1 MAAPKLVF
9 LVSGSGRTLKNFIDL
24 VAAGRLEARL
34 AGVVSSAPDLKGND
48 VARAAGLPLE
58 IADRKLLTGPAF
70 QDAVT
75 AAVDRFA
82 PDLVLM
88 AGWLHLWTFPPRY
101 AGRVLNIHPS
111 LLPAF
116 GGRGMYGH
124 RVHEAVLAAGAAESG
139 CTVHVADL
147 EYDRGPVILQ
157 RKVPV
162 LPGDTPDAL
171 AARVFEQECVAYP
184 EAVRRI
190 SAGLEA
196 RR

>member
-1 MAAPKLVF
+1 
-9 LVSGSGRTLKNFIDL
+9 
-24 VAAGRLEARL
+24 
-34 AGVVSSAPDLKGND
+34 VVSSGKDLKGND
-48 VARAAGLPLE
+48 VARSAGLPLE
-58 IADRKLLTGPAF
+58 VVERSVLKGSAF

-75 AAVDRFA
+75 AAVDRLQ

-88 AGWLHLWTFPPRY
+88 AGWLHLWKFPPRY

-111 LLPAF
+111 LLPAH

-124 RVHEAVLAAGAAESG
+124 RVHEAVLAAGDRESG

-147 EYDRGPVILQ
+147 EYDRGPILVQ
-157 RKVPV
+157 KRVPV

-171 AARVFEQECVAYP
+171 AARVFEQECLAYP
-184 EAVRRI
+184 EAVRLVLSGR
-190 SAGLEA
+190 EA